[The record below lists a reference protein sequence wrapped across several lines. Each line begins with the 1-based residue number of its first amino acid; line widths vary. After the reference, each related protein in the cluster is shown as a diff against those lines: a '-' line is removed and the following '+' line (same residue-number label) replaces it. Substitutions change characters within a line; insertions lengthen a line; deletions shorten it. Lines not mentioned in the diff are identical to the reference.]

1 MKGLFCDCSSL
12 SIIPDI
18 SKWNTSNVTNM
29 SLMFY
34 NCKSLLSLPDL
45 AQWDIRKV
53 EDMKSMFNNCQK
65 LPQQVVPKK
74 FKI

>member
-1 MKGLFCDCSSL
+1 
-12 SIIPDI
+12 
-18 SKWNTSNVTNM
+18 M